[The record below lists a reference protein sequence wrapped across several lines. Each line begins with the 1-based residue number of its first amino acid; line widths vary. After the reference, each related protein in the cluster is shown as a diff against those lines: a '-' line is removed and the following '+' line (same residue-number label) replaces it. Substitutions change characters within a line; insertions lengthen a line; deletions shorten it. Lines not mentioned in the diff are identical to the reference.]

1 MFGFGGAEIT
11 DDGFVQFDLQ
21 DIAIEKQDGAEG
33 LVLGR
38 SRDFLFDRQ
47 VGGELVDFGSAH
59 FARMAFVVE
68 EDVAAHPGDVGL
80 FGTQGIVPQGDAT
93 RCLVRR
99 VSLSWSRS
107 FFGGLFCWF
116 ISIAFFDM

>member
-1 MFGFGGAEIT
+1 MVDTLHVFDDGFGLLFREHGWDVFGFGGAEIT

-59 FARMAFVVE
+59 FARMAFVAE
-68 EDVAAHPGDVGL
+68 GL
-80 FGTQGIVPQGDAT
+80 
-93 RCLVRR
+93 L
-99 VSLSWSRS
+99 
-107 FFGGLFCWF
+107 GGRGYIPLPRGCRYRQCGGN
-116 ISIAFFDM
+116 SV